1 MFCMW
6 IPRRSELLIVLAL
19 LAAPAQAGPLT
30 VLAPASAAAG
40 LAPLAAQYTA
50 DTRIAVTV
58 GGGSRANVLGALKSG
73 PADVVVLPSTDMAE
87 LPNVAGMTSLGRI
100 AVGVAVKAGT
110 KVPDIST
117 PEKFRAALLAARG
130 VAYADPSAGTSAGKV
145 IASMLQDPEFKAV
158 KRVPV
163 QGLAATA
170 LANGTASIALQMLPE
185 LAADKDVALAGP
197 VPESYGASVD
207 FSAGIAA
214 VTNNA
219 MGAEA
224 FISWLT
230 DPKNAAVWRKGGLE
244 PLHH

>member
-6 IPRRSELLIVLAL
+6 IPRRSDLFIALAL
-19 LAAPAQAGPLT
+19 FTAPAQAAPVT
-30 VLAPASAAAG
+30 VLAPASAQAG

-50 DTRIAVTV
+50 STGVAVTV
-58 GGGSRANVLGALKSG
+58 GGGSRANVLGALKTG
-73 PADVVVLPSTDMAE
+73 PADVVVLPTNDMAE
-87 LPNVAGMTSLGRI
+87 VPTITGMTSLGRI

-117 PEKFRAALLAARG
+117 PEKFRAALLAAKG

-145 IASMLQDPEFKAV
+145 IDQLLQDPAFKAV
-158 KRVPV
+158 RRVPV
-163 QGLAATA
+163 QGPAVTA

-197 VPESYGASVD
+197 VPASYDATVD

-214 VTNNA
+214 VTND
-219 MGAEA
+219 AEA
-224 FISWLT
+224 AETFISYLT
-230 DPKNAAVWRKGGLE
+230 DRKNAAVWRKAGLE
-244 PLHH
+244 PINR

>member
-6 IPRRSELLIVLAL
+6 IPRRSDLLIALAL
-19 LAAPAQAGPLT
+19 FAAPAQAATLT

-50 DTRIAVTV
+50 DTKIAVTV

-73 PADVVVLPSTDMAE
+73 PADVVVLPSNDMAE
-87 LPNVAGMTSLGRI
+87 LPNIAGMTSLGRI
-100 AVGVAVKAGT
+100 SVGVAVKAGF

-117 PEKFRAALLAARG
+117 PEKFRAVLLAAKG

-163 QGLAATA
+163 QGLAVTA
-170 LANGTASIALQMLPE
+170 LASGKADIALQMLPE
-185 LAADKDVALAGP
+185 LAADKDVTLAGP
-197 VPESYGASVD
+197 VPESYGAGVD

-224 FISWLT
+224 FISYLT
-230 DPKNAAVWRKGGLE
+230 DPKNAAVWRKSGLE
-244 PLHH
+244 PLNR